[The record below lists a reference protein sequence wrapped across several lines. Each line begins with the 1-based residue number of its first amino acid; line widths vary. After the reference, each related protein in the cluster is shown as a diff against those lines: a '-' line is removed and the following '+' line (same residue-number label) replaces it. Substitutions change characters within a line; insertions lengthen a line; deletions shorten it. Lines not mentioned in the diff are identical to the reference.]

1 MSPLEGVWRA
11 IRRYDLLPGGTRVA
25 VAVSG
30 GGDSV
35 ALLSLLL
42 ALAPR
47 GGFTVAGLIHVN
59 HQLRGADSERDDEF
73 CRALARRLGLR
84 AHVER
89 VQVRG
94 SAAAD
99 GRSVEDAARVLR
111 YEALER
117 GRHSLGADRVAVGH
131 TRDDQ
136 AETVLLKLVRGAGL
150 RGLAGIY
157 PRHGSI
163 VRPLFDVGRQQVRA
177 WLTDNGI
184 THVEDASNEDRAN
197 PRNLMRHEVLPAMQ
211 GWFGPSVPDALTRT
225 AEIARAEDD
234 FLERLA
240 SATVHRGVTREPRRL
255 CIDVPVL
262 AAAPLALQ
270 RRALLGALRMA
281 GVREPGFA
289 EVEALRSMLNGTV
302 TAVDLPGQ
310 VRADRNGTAVVL
322 SDRDAGARPA
332 AAFRYALPIPGR
344 VWVAE
349 AGVTVE
355 ADMGHR
361 GPLPMNTPDAPVA
374 AVIGAR
380 TADGLFVRNWRPGDA
395 LRPAGLGGTKKLQD
409 LFVDRKV
416 PRSARH
422 RLPLVVDGHDRVVWV
437 PGHAVDEGC
446 EAAAGDNG
454 VVVLK
459 LTRQWGGPE

>member
-73 CRALARRLGLR
+73 CRALARRLGLP

-99 GRSVEDAARVLR
+99 GRSVEDAARVRR

-117 GRHSLGADRVAVGH
+117 GRQALGADRVAVGH

-184 THVEDASNEDRAN
+184 THV
-197 PRNLMRHEVLPAMQ
+197 
-211 GWFGPSVPDALTRT
+211 
-225 AEIARAEDD
+225 
-234 FLERLA
+234 
-240 SATVHRGVTREPRRL
+240 
-255 CIDVPVL
+255 
-262 AAAPLALQ
+262 
-270 RRALLGALRMA
+270 
-281 GVREPGFA
+281 
-289 EVEALRSMLNGTV
+289 
-302 TAVDLPGQ
+302 
-310 VRADRNGTAVVL
+310 
-322 SDRDAGARPA
+322 
-332 AAFRYALPIPGR
+332 
-344 VWVAE
+344 
-349 AGVTVE
+349 
-355 ADMGHR
+355 
-361 GPLPMNTPDAPVA
+361 
-374 AVIGAR
+374 
-380 TADGLFVRNWRPGDA
+380 
-395 LRPAGLGGTKKLQD
+395 
-409 LFVDRKV
+409 
-416 PRSARH
+416 
-422 RLPLVVDGHDRVVWV
+422 
-437 PGHAVDEGC
+437 
-446 EAAAGDNG
+446 
-454 VVVLK
+454 
-459 LTRQWGGPE
+459 